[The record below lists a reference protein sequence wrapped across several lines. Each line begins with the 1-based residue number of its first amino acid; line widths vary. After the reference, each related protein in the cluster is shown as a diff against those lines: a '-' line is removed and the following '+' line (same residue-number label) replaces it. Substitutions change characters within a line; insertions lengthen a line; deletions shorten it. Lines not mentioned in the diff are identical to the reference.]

1 MEKDSSET
9 YPIQLEVHFVPRQ
22 EWGATIEGRGRS
34 SGAPQNTQI
43 LWSSSLSRQ
52 TLIFGRFVL
61 TSVLLEQYVGLCG
74 YHDSLWIMTRS
85 IDCAGS
91 SGLYKQ
97 DTAIIKRQ
105 RNHAAIEAKKP
116 IRMFILRA
124 AVKQEMSQ
132 VVWSIFW
139 IPSAAYFSSGLPG
152 HVGHESGFVI
162 CHTAFINKNF
172 I

>member
-1 MEKDSSET
+1 MILLGASKAHGAQHVLALVFNARTDETRISGTAKEFEEAISANHRQRRASDEETVMEKDSSET

-105 RNHAAIEAKKP
+105 RNP
-116 IRMFILRA
+116 CSYR
-124 AVKQEMSQ
+124 
-132 VVWSIFW
+132 
-139 IPSAAYFSSGLPG
+139 G
-152 HVGHESGFVI
+152 
-162 CHTAFINKNF
+162 
-172 I
+172 